1 MTVSP
6 FRLLAAMAT
15 FALLPPPTGLACVQE
30 PHAALTVPGIAAAV
44 AAPALPG
51 GGRLNLTFDL
61 SPAADLLALF
71 RRHSAAPDEIASLVV
86 RPEVRALIAQTA
98 RFDPGATAAA
108 FGSSLQRAVQVPGRS
123 DGPDPFAFNRVRGH
137 TADIQRLYDL
147 LSSHSATLQH
157 DIAERLQPDLPAG
170 LDLNVRAVF
179 VLGGTS
185 DGWAQPDQVL
195 YLALQSFDGDYDGLV
210 TLMAHEVYHVVQY
223 SVMPMTGSAA
233 ADARQR
239 NAENLMLATLMEG
252 TASFVGDPMRVA
264 GGGSYLEWYRGRYR
278 RNLERIQEDFALFD
292 SLMFRAAHDGEADYG
307 DLYSLGFSGS
317 WGSPLYFV
325 GYRMSQVIARYGGR
339 NKLASYLAQP
349 PGSFFADYMAACDAH
364 PEDGQ
369 CVKFDAPTTRTL
381 LQVRDRTVTAG
392 SNRARLFLL

>member
-6 FRLLAAMAT
+6 LRLLVATAT
-15 FALLPPPTGLACVQE
+15 FAVLPPPTGLACVQQ
-30 PHAALTVPGIAAAV
+30 PHAGLTLPAIAAAV
-44 AAPALPG
+44 AAPG
-51 GGRLNLTFDL
+51 GGHLNLTFDL

-71 RRHSAAPDEIASLVV
+71 RRHSAAPDEIASLVA
-86 RPEVRALIAQTA
+86 RPEVRDLIAQTA

-108 FGSSLQRAVQVPGRS
+108 FSSSLQRAVQMPART

-147 LSSHSATLQH
+147 LSSHAASLQR
-157 DIAERLQPDLPAG
+157 DVAERLQPDLPAG

-185 DGWAQPDQVL
+185 DGWAQPGQVL

-210 TLMAHEVYHVVQY
+210 TLMAHELYHVVQY

-252 TASFVGDPMRVA
+252 TASFVGDPTRA
-264 GGGSYLEWYRGRYR
+264 DGGGSYLEWYRGRYR

-292 SLMFRAAHDGEADYG
+292 SLMFRAAHDGEADYK
-307 DLYSLGFSGS
+307 DLYSLGFSGT

-325 GYRMSQVIARYGGR
+325 GYRMSQVIARYEGR
-339 NKLASYLAQP
+339 TKLSSYLAQP

-364 PEDGQ
+364 PEDAQ

>member
-6 FRLLAAMAT
+6 FRLLAAMAV
-15 FALLPPPTGLACVQE
+15 FALLPPPTGMACVPE
-30 PHAALTVPGIAAAV
+30 PHAALTVPAIAAAV
-44 AAPALPG
+44 AAPAAG
-51 GGRLNLTFDL
+51 GGGHLNLTLDL
-61 SPAADLLALF
+61 TPAADLLALF
-71 RRHSAAPDEIASLVV
+71 RRHSAAPDEIAGLLA

-98 RFDPGATAAA
+98 RFDPGATAEA
-108 FGSSLQRAVQVPGRS
+108 FGSSLQRAVQVQART
-123 DGPDPFAFNRVRGH
+123 DGPDPFAFRRVRGH
-137 TADIQRLYDL
+137 TADIEHLYDL
-147 LSSHSATLQH
+147 LSSRTAALQR

-185 DGWAQPDQVL
+185 DGWAQPGQVL

-239 NAENLMLATLMEG
+239 NAENLMIATLMEG
-252 TASFVGDPMRVA
+252 TASFVGDPTRA
-264 GGGSYLEWYRGRYR
+264 DGGGSYLEWYRGRYR
-278 RNLERIQEDFALFD
+278 RNLERIHEDFALFD
-292 SLMFRAAHDGEADYG
+292 SLMFRAAHDGEVDYKE
-307 DLYSLGFSGS
+307 LYSLGFSGT

-349 PGSFFADYMAACDAH
+349 SGSFFADYMAACDAH
-364 PEDGQ
+364 AEDAQ

-381 LQVRDRTVTAG
+381 LQVRDRTVTAV
-392 SNRARLFLL
+392 SNRARLYLL